1 MASIPRRQRQPLS
14 KAQRRRRKR
23 RQAKKAKKARRQ
35 LRHLHDRLPRP
46 ARQLLDSFAAA
57 FTRPAFLRFGILL
70 FAALLTVGG
79 RNIAK
84 LLRTLGT
91 LVPGHASSFH
101 RLLSRCRWYGRRLAR
116 ALATLVLNR
125 LVPQGPLHLVGD
137 DTVTEHPGPN
147 VYGKGRHRDPVRST
161 HSFTAYRWGQKWVVL
176 AILVHFPFSRRPWAL
191 PVLVALYLPE
201 QENT

>member
-1 MASIPRRQRQPLS
+1 MASILRRQRQPLS
-14 KAQRRRRKR
+14 KAERRRRKR

-46 ARQLLDSFAAA
+46 ARQLLDSFATA

-101 RLLSRCRWYGRRLAR
+101 RLSS
-116 ALATLVLNR
+116 TL
-125 LVPQGPLHLVGD
+125 
-137 DTVTEHPGPN
+137 
-147 VYGKGRHRDPVRST
+147 
-161 HSFTAYRWGQKWVVL
+161 
-176 AILVHFPFSRRPWAL
+176 
-191 PVLVALYLPE
+191 
-201 QENT
+201 